1 MTPKMYLRGA
11 RTINRQLGELDER
24 IERLRAKVEAGRM
37 SSITGMPRGGDSD
50 WTKTVDRLIELER
63 YYNARE
69 RELVDRKMAIH
80 AVIDQVDDARMR
92 ELLELRYIDGMTW
105 EAVAE
110 RMGYSTRQVTR
121 LHGYALRMVR
131 VPEEMAGENAP
142 VPALTPAP

>member
-1 MTPKMYLRGA
+1 MTAKAYLRQLRGVE
-11 RTINRQLGELDER
+11 RQMGEIGER
-24 IERLRAKVEAGRM
+24 IERLRAKVDAGRM

-69 RELVDRKMAIH
+69 RELVARKMAIH
-80 AVIDQVDDARMR
+80 AAIDAVDDARMR

-110 RMGYSTRQVTR
+110 RMGYEPRHIYR
-121 LHGYALRMVR
+121 LHGQALLRVR
-131 VPEEMAGENAP
+131 VPEDVIECQY
-142 VPALTPAP
+142 